1 MKLKIRLRFVGK
13 LLCWNICNFVDI
25 YFSFN
30 RYFII
35 YKDKYIYSGFLKY
48 YFFGWLFC
56 IILWVLLVFFEKG
69 NDNFLGIIWILI
81 LFFFKKFI
89 IIMLLFC
96 LIYVLFILNK
106 EYVIYIENFFFLFI
120 WFLCLMLW
128 YFIKLLIGIL

>member
-30 RYFII
+30 RYFNI
-35 YKDKYIYSGFLKY
+35 YKDKYIYSDFLKY

-69 NDNFLGIIWILI
+69 NDNF
-81 LFFFKKFI
+81 
-89 IIMLLFC
+89 
-96 LIYVLFILNK
+96 
-106 EYVIYIENFFFLFI
+106 
-120 WFLCLMLW
+120 
-128 YFIKLLIGIL
+128 